1 MNRDLKLFIYN
12 IMDSIEN
19 IESFLKEI
27 SKESFFKDGLRQSAV
42 IRQLE
47 VIGEATK
54 NIPDSFRKKYPEIP
68 WKKIVGLRD
77 IIIHTYFEIDLDITW
92 EIIKKDLPN
101 LKSKILKIKKDL
113 EEEIKPKKN
122 SK

>member
-1 MNRDLKLFIYN
+1 
-12 IMDSIEN
+12 MDSIEN

-92 EIIKKDLPN
+92 EIIKKDLPL
-101 LKSKILKIKKDL
+101 LKKQVQNIKKDL
-113 EEEIKPKKN
+113 Q
-122 SK
+122 

>member
-1 MNRDLKLFIYN
+1 MKRDLKLFIYN

-27 SKESFFKDGLRQSAV
+27 SKESFFKDRLRQSAV

-92 EIIKKDLPN
+92 EIIKKDLPL
-101 LKSKILKIKKDL
+101 LKKQVQNIKKDL
-113 EEEIKPKKN
+113 Q
-122 SK
+122 

>member
-1 MNRDLKLFIYN
+1 MKRDLKLFIYN

-92 EIIKKDLPN
+92 EIIKKDLPL
-101 LKSKILKIKKDL
+101 LKKQVQNIKKDL
-113 EEEIKPKKN
+113 Q
-122 SK
+122 

>member
-27 SKESFFKDGLRQSAV
+27 SKESFFKDRLRQSAV

-92 EIIKKDLPN
+92 EIIKKDLPL
-101 LKSKILKIKKDL
+101 LKKQVQNIKKDL
-113 EEEIKPKKN
+113 Q
-122 SK
+122 

>member
-1 MNRDLKLFIYN
+1 
-12 IMDSIEN
+12 MDSIEN
-19 IESFLKEI
+19 IESFLKKI
-27 SKESFFKDGLRQSAV
+27 SKESFFKDRLRQSAV

-68 WKKIVGLRD
+68 WKKIAGLRD

-92 EIIKKDLPN
+92 EIIKKDLLL
-101 LKSKILKIKKDL
+101 LKKQVQNIKKDL
-113 EEEIKPKKN
+113 Q
-122 SK
+122 

>member
-1 MNRDLKLFIYN
+1 
-12 IMDSIEN
+12 MDSIEN

-27 SKESFFKDGLRQSAV
+27 SKESFFKDRLRQSAV

-92 EIIKKDLPN
+92 EIIKKDLPL
-101 LKSKILKIKKDL
+101 LKKQVQNIKKDL
-113 EEEIKPKKN
+113 Q
-122 SK
+122 

>member
-1 MNRDLKLFIYN
+1 
-12 IMDSIEN
+12 MDSIEN

-27 SKESFFKDGLRQSAV
+27 SKESFFKDRLRQSAV

-68 WKKIVGLRD
+68 WKKIAGLRD

-92 EIIKKDLPN
+92 EIIKKDLPL
-101 LKSKILKIKKDL
+101 LKKQVQNIKKDL
-113 EEEIKPKKN
+113 Q
-122 SK
+122 

>member
-92 EIIKKDLPN
+92 EIIKKDLPL
-101 LKSKILKIKKDL
+101 LKKQVQNIKKDL
-113 EEEIKPKKN
+113 Q
-122 SK
+122 